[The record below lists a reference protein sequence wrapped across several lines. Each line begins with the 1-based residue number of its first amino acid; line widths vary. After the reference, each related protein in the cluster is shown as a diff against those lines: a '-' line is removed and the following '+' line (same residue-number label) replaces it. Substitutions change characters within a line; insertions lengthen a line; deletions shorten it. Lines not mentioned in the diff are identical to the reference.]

1 MASITVCLKRQL
13 FMLAVSLFIL
23 ACGTAQ
29 DRNRARLTT
38 QAQGQKA
45 KTVDFTLED
54 LDKNIIHL
62 ADHRDSIVL
71 VTYFTTWC
79 APCAELLPL
88 LNTLAS
94 GPEALSNV
102 VVIGISVDLQPK
114 RLLPTF
120 IESWEI
126 NFPVAIADRAMLH
139 GRTPF
144 GQLVA
149 VPSTHLIDP
158 NGYEVGRFVGAV
170 PMTHLRQK
178 LESLGAKR

>member
-1 MASITVCLKRQL
+1 MASIPVCLKRQL
-13 FMLAVSLFIL
+13 FILSCLPLLA
-23 ACGTAQ
+23 ACGAPQ
-29 DRNRARLTT
+29 DRGRVRQAV
-38 QAQGQKA
+38 QAQSSKA
-45 KTVDFTLED
+45 KPVDFTLED
-54 LDKNIIHL
+54 LEKNVIHL
-62 ADHRDSIVL
+62 AEHRDSIVL
-71 VTYFTTWC
+71 ITYFTTWC

-88 LNTLAS
+88 LNKLAN

-114 RLLPTF
+114 KMLPPF
-120 IESWEI
+120 IESWGL
-126 NFPVAIADRAMLH
+126 NFPVALADQAMLH

-149 VPSTHLIDP
+149 VPSTYLIDP